1 MRVVKAAA
9 SRDNHF
15 ILMKMGTRLTPF
27 CSESLRLGSR
37 PHLIRV
43 TIRFSPVHFRLRS
56 MQYYLHG
63 EGEDACWNRVFE
75 IRLREVGS
83 DVPALPIPYADMLS
97 HIVITQMKVGL
108 DLLVCNYVLS
118 ILVTII

>member
-63 EGEDACWNRVFE
+63 EDEDACWNRVFE
-75 IRLREVGS
+75 IRIRE
-83 DVPALPIPYADMLS
+83 VPALLIPYDDILS
-97 HIVITQMKVGL
+97 HIVIAQMKVGL

-118 ILVTII
+118 ILVPLI